1 MRGGQTVGHPQ
12 NVCIRR
18 LPSLHHASHPPQRQ
32 GLACALSPSARS
44 LPGPA
49 SGSGGFRRNARRI
62 EYSCRQQKSRPR
74 EDGFDGL
81 QRGDQSG

>member
-1 MRGGQTVGHPQ
+1 MRASGGCPL
-12 NVCIRR
+12 CIVRPIYR
-18 LPSLHHASHPPQRQ
+18 SWQ
-32 GLACALSPSARS
+32 GLV
-44 LPGPA
+44 

-62 EYSCRQQKSRPR
+62 EYSRTQQKSRPR